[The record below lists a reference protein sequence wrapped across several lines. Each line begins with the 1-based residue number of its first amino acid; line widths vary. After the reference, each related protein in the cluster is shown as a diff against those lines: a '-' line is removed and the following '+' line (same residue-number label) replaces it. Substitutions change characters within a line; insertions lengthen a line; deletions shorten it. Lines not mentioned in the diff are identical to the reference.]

1 MVSLDTI
8 LRGVCDK
15 SRLLDLFENFILFDN
30 SVGKMVKLIARNHQ
44 FIGVNKAV
52 EHFQNQIKR
61 RKNGEI
67 SAEEAKRLGV
77 FWHTQGSGKSYSMV
91 FLCQKIQRQFGGA
104 YTFLLVTD
112 RVELDKQIYGTFA
125 GVGAVTNKKARAG
138 SGKDLKELLGTDE
151 KYIFSLIHKFNFDG
165 TVTERE
171 NIIVIS
177 DEAHRTQGGSLALM

>member
-1 MVSLDTI
+1 
-8 LRGVCDK
+8 
-15 SRLLDLFENFILFDN
+15 
-30 SVGKMVKLIARNHQ
+30 
-44 FIGVNKAV
+44 
-52 EHFQNQIKR
+52 
-61 RKNGEI
+61 
-67 SAEEAKRLGV
+67 
-77 FWHTQGSGKSYSMV
+77 MV